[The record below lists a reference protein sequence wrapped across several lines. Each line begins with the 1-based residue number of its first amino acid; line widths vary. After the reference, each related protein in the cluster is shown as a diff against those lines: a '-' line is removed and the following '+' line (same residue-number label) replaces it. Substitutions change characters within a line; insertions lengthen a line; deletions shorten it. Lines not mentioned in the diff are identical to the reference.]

1 MLLSR
6 DLPVLRI
13 RLRLESK
20 KERVSQDFRG
30 LKKIEWIEHYVSSLF
45 LRAGNLLIRSS
56 LICSFCSNQMCDCEL
71 FAQIAQDK

>member
-13 RLRLESK
+13 MLRLESK

-45 LRAGNLLIRSS
+45 LKAVKGHENS
-56 LICSFCSNQMCDCEL
+56 LVIILMGRL
-71 FAQIAQDK
+71 